1 MSIRTTVTLDDDVV
15 ERVQRHARLLGKSF
29 KDALNELVRTGL
41 VAAESPPA
49 KSKSRVKPFHM
60 GYRPELNYDDVES
73 LIEYLEGPLHR

>member
-1 MSIRTTVTLDDDVV
+1 MSIRTTVTLDDDVL
-15 ERVQRHARLLGKSF
+15 ERVQRHARSHGKSF

-41 VAAESPPA
+41 VASETRP
-49 KSKSRVKPFHM
+49 SKKKFHIKPFRM